1 MKKKK
6 TNPRRKPMSVADV
19 KKTMREAMAKASRDL
34 SIAAI
39 VFSAMSLHDV
49 FGFGP
54 ERIERFVLNML
65 QKFRDWDAGLFEID
79 DALEWFESYTGMRIQ
94 EIMEVDEH

>member
-1 MKKKK
+1 M
-6 TNPRRKPMSVADV
+6 PVADV

-39 VFSAMSLHDV
+39 VFAATALHDE
-49 FGFGP
+49 FDFGP
-54 ERIERFVLNML
+54 ARIERFVVNML
-65 QKFRDWDAGLFEID
+65 LERFVVNMLHKFRDWDAGLFEID
-79 DALEWFESYTGMRIQ
+79 DAVEWFEGYTKMRIN